1 MAVVAGVVFFIL
13 RALLALIPGVTDRMP
28 VKKWAALGAL
38 IVTALYLVL
47 SGAEVATQRSFIMI
61 AIVLIGVILDRPVLT
76 LRTVTIAA
84 PVVLFLTPE
93 AVVHPSFQMSFAA
106 TLALIAAYAY
116 GQPLTRAGA
125 DSPLATRAA
134 LWGVNEIVSLLL
146 ASLIAGLATTPYAA
160 YHFHRLAPYGVI
172 ANLLAMPVVSA
183 WVMPMGILGVVA
195 IPFGFDAFFWRQ
207 MGYGIEWMDTV
218 ALWVASLPGAF
229 GRVTSFGTGPLLL
242 ATAGLLVIGLLKTPL
257 RWSGAAFVL
266 MALVL
271 AARTPVPDV
280 LVAAD
285 GRTFAVRSAS
295 GKLAFHRT
303 GSDTFATREWLASDA
318 DGRDVNDKGLGDGIA
333 CSARLYRQARR
344 WPRRV
349 LCLRARRLRRG
360 LPPRRHYRSDA
371 RCAAGLRCDCDRT
384 QTMARAGG
392 ACALS
397 RPQWQWL
404 HHRISA
410 ALNYDRLGRR
420 APCTRRPTPAIRKR
434 SAAPLHRRPHIPRR
448 RVTPRLPPKICRP
461 TIKLAAHSGRAQRQ
475 IRESITTSQADR
487 AECRSHKPG
496 LLIPLPASLEPRE

>member
-1 MAVVAGVVFFIL
+1 M
-13 RALLALIPGVTDRMP
+13 
-28 VKKWAALGAL
+28 
-38 IVTALYLVL
+38 
-47 SGAEVATQRSFIMI
+47 
-61 AIVLIGVILDRPVLT
+61 
-76 LRTVTIAA
+76 TIAA
-84 PVVLFLTPE
+84 LVVLFLAPE

-125 DSPLATRAA
+125 DSPVTTRAA

-318 DGRDVNDKGLGDGIA
+318 DGRDVNDKSLGEGIA
-333 CSARLYRQARR
+333 CDLLGCIGKLADGRVVSYAFAPDAFEEDCRRAAIIVATREAPPDCDATVIGRKQWSEQGALALYRNSGGRGFAIEPAR
-344 WPRRV
+344 P
-349 LCLRARRLRRG
+349 
-360 LPPRRHYRSDA
+360 
-371 RCAAGLRCDCDRT
+371 
-384 QTMARAGG
+384 
-392 ACALS
+392 
-397 RPQWQWL
+397 
-404 HHRISA
+404 
-410 ALNYDRLGRR
+410 LNYDRPWAPR
-420 APCTRRPTPAIRKR
+420 AVH
-434 SAAPLHRRPHIPRR
+434 AAANSSSQE
-448 RVTPRLPPKICRP
+448 TSGNTTAQPP
-461 TIKLAAHSGRAQRQ
+461 AHSPPPRDATPSS
-475 IRESITTSQADR
+475 EELQADD
-487 AECRSHKPG
+487 
-496 LLIPLPASLEPRE
+496 

>member
-1 MAVVAGVVFFIL
+1 M
-13 RALLALIPGVTDRMP
+13 
-28 VKKWAALGAL
+28 
-38 IVTALYLVL
+38 
-47 SGAEVATQRSFIMI
+47 
-61 AIVLIGVILDRPVLT
+61 
-76 LRTVTIAA
+76 
-84 PVVLFLTPE
+84 
-93 AVVHPSFQMSFAA
+93 
-106 TLALIAAYAY
+106 
-116 GQPLTRAGA
+116 
-125 DSPLATRAA
+125 ATRAA

-257 RWSGAAFVL
+257 RWSGAAFVVL
-266 MALVL
+266 AVVL

-285 GRTFAVRSAS
+285 GRTFAVRGAN

-333 CSARLYRQARR
+333 CDPLGCVGKLADGRAVSYAFAPDAFEEDCRRAAIIVATRDAPPDCDATVIGRKQWREQGALALYRDRGSGFTIEPAR
-344 WPRRV
+344 P
-349 LCLRARRLRRG
+349 
-360 LPPRRHYRSDA
+360 
-371 RCAAGLRCDCDRT
+371 
-384 QTMARAGG
+384 
-392 ACALS
+392 
-397 RPQWQWL
+397 
-404 HHRISA
+404 
-410 ALNYDRLGRR
+410 LNYDRPWAPRIVR
-420 APCTRRPTPAIRKR
+420 AAANASSQETSGNATR
-434 SAAPLHRRPHIPRR
+434 RRPHIPRR
-448 RVTPRLPPKICRP
+448 RATPRLPPRSCRR
-461 TIKLAAHSGRAQRQ
+461 TINCRHSGTRCSATRNPG
-475 IRESITTSQADR
+475 RSERDR
-487 AECRSHKPG
+487 RSTDDSWSSLRG
-496 LLIPLPASLEPRE
+496 LPLRSAPE